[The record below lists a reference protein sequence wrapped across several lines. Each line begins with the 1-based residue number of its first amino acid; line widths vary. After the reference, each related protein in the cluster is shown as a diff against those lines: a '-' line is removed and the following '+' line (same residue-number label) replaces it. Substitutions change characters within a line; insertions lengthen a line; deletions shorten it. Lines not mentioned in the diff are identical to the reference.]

1 MPNSTPKH
9 ILHSDQLQKLNAEAK
24 ANIEKIK
31 QERIAQLAKM
41 RQQEMLKEVH
51 ANVNAQKDKPL
62 NKPVDFKNID
72 KIMQQLANAKEGDI
86 IDPKKLQK
94 DIKAART
101 RAHNLTQKNKSPPK
115 GSPKGSPKSVTKKKP
130 GRPRSKPVNVTPKR
144 RGRPPKPKA
153 EPVPNATPKRRGR
166 PKKSVPAQQ

>member
-1 MPNSTPKH
+1 MLNSTPKH
-9 ILHSDQLQKLNAEAK
+9 ILHINQLQKLNAEAK
-24 ANIEKIK
+24 SNIEKIK

-72 KIMQQLANAKEGDI
+72 KIMQQLANANEGDKF
-86 IDPKKLQK
+86 DPKKLQK

-101 RAHNLTQKNKSPPK
+101 RAFNLTRKNKSPPK
-115 GSPKGSPKSVTKKKP
+115 GSPKSATKKKP
-130 GRPRSKPVNVTPKR
+130 GRPRTKALPDPNAVPKR
-144 RGRPPKPKA
+144 RGRPPKSKT
-153 EPVPNATPKRRGR
+153 V
-166 PKKSVPAQQ
+166 V

>member
-1 MPNSTPKH
+1 MLNSTPKH
-9 ILHSDQLQKLNAEAK
+9 IIHSNQLQKLNAEAK

-51 ANVNAQKDKPL
+51 AAANAQKDKPL

-72 KIMQQLANAKEGDI
+72 KIMKQLANAKEGEELK
-86 IDPKKLQK
+86 PKALLKQLRT
-94 DIKAART
+94 ART
-101 RAHNLTQKNKSPPK
+101 RATNLAEKNKSP
-115 GSPKGSPKSVTKKKP
+115 PKGSPKSVTKKKP
-130 GRPRSKPVNVTPKR
+130 GRPRTKAVNATPKK

-153 EPVPNATPKRRGR
+153 EPVLPNATPKRRGR
-166 PKKSVPAQQ
+166 PKKSVPVQQ